1 MTAAAA
7 HLAPHSHI
15 DLAGLDTPSLVV
27 DEDLLRRNIA
37 EMAAFATSV
46 GVALRPHIKTHK
58 TPQVARLQIGAG
70 AIGIT
75 CAKLG
80 EAEVMISRAASTTS
94 CSPTPSSATSKS
106 SACSA

>member
-1 MTAAAA
+1 M
-7 HLAPHSHI
+7 
-15 DLAGLDTPSLVV
+15 V
-27 DEDLLRRNIA
+27 DEEILHRNIA

-58 TPQVARLQIGAG
+58 TPQIARLQIAAG

-80 EAEVMISRAASTTS
+80 EAEVMVDAGGVEDILLAYPIVGEPRSGGCCR
-94 CSPTPSSATSKS
+94 
-106 SACSA
+106 